1 MFPNPH
7 DALPLP
13 PRPSLEQYRKR
24 AKDLLKASQSPDPVA
39 LRAWAA
45 SWIDSLI
52 RLSDLK
58 RERTKPKSSGS
69 VIPSE
74 VAVSQSDAA
83 TQSRDLLYSRIDL
96 WTDQLENFAREKLSE
111 TATLA
116 AAQFVMARA
125 QGFESWP
132 NLAKHLDAITRENS
146 PVNNFELA
154 ADAIVTGDAPALQRL
169 LRKHPELIRAHSTR
183 RHHAMLLHYVSANG
197 IEGYRQR
204 TPKNIVQIADLLLQS
219 GADVNAVADVYGGS
233 TTLALVATSLH
244 PERAGV
250 QDALLQLLL
259 DHGAKLDSANPGA
272 GLLIN
277 ACLANGRVHAAEF
290 LASRGAPFDLEA
302 AAGLGR
308 FDLVKT
314 LFDEPGANAT
324 KTQMERALLWACEYG
339 RNPVVDFLL
348 QRGVPVQSQA
358 NTGQTALH
366 WAVIGGHADTI
377 TLLLNRGADLEAKNA
392 YGGTALG
399 QALWSATHSDS
410 TIDYRHVIALLK
422 HHGAKS

>member
-24 AKDLLKASQSPDPVA
+24 AKDLVKASQSPDPVA

-45 SWIDSLI
+45 SWIDSLV
-52 RLSDLK
+52 RLTDL
-58 RERTKPKSSGS
+58 TITPQLP
-69 VIPSE
+69 V
-74 VAVSQSDAA
+74 
-83 TQSRDLLYSRIDL
+83 RIEY
-96 WTDQLENFAREKLSE
+96 WTDRLENFAREKLSE

-169 LRKHPELIRAHSTR
+169 LREHPELIRAHSTR

-219 GADVNAVADVYGGS
+219 GADVNAVADV
-233 TTLALVATSLH
+233 
-244 PERAGV
+244 
-250 QDALLQLLL
+250 
-259 DHGAKLDSANPGA
+259 
-272 GLLIN
+272 
-277 ACLANGRVHAAEF
+277 
-290 LASRGAPFDLEA
+290 
-302 AAGLGR
+302 
-308 FDLVKT
+308 
-314 LFDEPGANAT
+314 
-324 KTQMERALLWACEYG
+324 
-339 RNPVVDFLL
+339 
-348 QRGVPVQSQA
+348 
-358 NTGQTALH
+358 
-366 WAVIGGHADTI
+366 
-377 TLLLNRGADLEAKNA
+377 
-392 YGGTALG
+392 
-399 QALWSATHSDS
+399 
-410 TIDYRHVIALLK
+410 
-422 HHGAKS
+422 